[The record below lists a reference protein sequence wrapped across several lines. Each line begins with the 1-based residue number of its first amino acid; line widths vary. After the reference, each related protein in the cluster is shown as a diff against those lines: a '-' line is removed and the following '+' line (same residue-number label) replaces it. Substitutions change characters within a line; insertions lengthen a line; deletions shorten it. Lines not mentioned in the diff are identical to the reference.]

1 MKARQ
6 MIIDALPRSED
17 DKRLLAAFDIAWKK
31 IAPRAGD
38 PAAVSENLAR
48 WLVSVGNGHPNLFV
62 SGTRKTRDADVR
74 CAERSRVVIAAPQRA
89 NR

>member
-17 DKRLLAAFDIAWKK
+17 RKRLLAAFDIAWKT

-48 WLVSVGNGHPNLFV
+48 WLVSVGNGHPKL
-62 SGTRKTRDADVR
+62 SS
-74 CAERSRVVIAAPQRA
+74 AELAKRVMRMFHAPSDRES
-89 NR
+89 

>member
-17 DKRLLAAFDIAWKK
+17 HKRLLAAFDIAWKK

-48 WLVSVGNGHPNLFV
+48 WLVSVGNGQPFV
-62 SGTRKTRDADVR
+62 ATRKTRDADVR